1 MPDTQSILKELNK
14 APGIHQSLVV
24 GRDGF
29 VIENAGDMDS
39 DSVGAIIST
48 ALGAIEA
55 MGRDCDQGTL
65 FEVMAEYNNG
75 VIIAAPIGREAVL
88 GIVADNQAN
97 LGGIRHA
104 VKKNIKELER
114 ML

>member
-1 MPDTQSILKELNK
+1 MQDTHSILKELTN

-29 VIENAGDMDS
+29 VIETVGDMDS
-39 DSVGAIIST
+39 ESVGAIIST

-55 MGRDCDQGTL
+55 MGRDCNQGSL
-65 FEVMAEYNNG
+65 FEVMAEYDNG
-75 VIIAAPIGREAVL
+75 IIIAAPLGKDAVL
-88 GIVADNQAN
+88 GIVSDNSAN

-104 VKKNIKELER
+104 VKKNLKALESS
-114 ML
+114 L